1 MLVGALIERHALREV
16 LSNRLR
22 RMQNSRFRTD
32 HGGASRGGVGTGGPS
47 GRSGTTLGRR
57 GERGVGP
64 PRLLRAGADPWR
76 GYRTGIA
83 PATTGQSWSGRRG
96 GDPRGRSLA
105 GADDEST
112 SGWPHSELYGRRR
125 AHANV

>member
-1 MLVGALIERHALREV
+1 MARTLKAEAPRLEAVGWDRWGPNPKGMLVGAIIERHALREV

-83 PATTGQSWSGRRG
+83 PATTGQS
-96 GDPRGRSLA
+96 
-105 GADDEST
+105 
-112 SGWPHSELYGRRR
+112 
-125 AHANV
+125 